1 MRITCARL
9 GLSWCVACAM
19 MAGCGVLR
27 SQRVASSTHGMPPIR
42 PVSCGSA
49 GGAPQRGFEFTAPGD
64 GIYAF
69 ESRTRD
75 YDGVLS
81 IWDPSGRELGC
92 NDDAGST
99 RRSRIDLLL
108 VEGQTVEIVQ
118 SGYSGAAGTFELQV
132 STGDDVAGELRIEP
146 LGQGSYVLTQ

>member
-1 MRITCARL
+1 MRNRWARL
-9 GLSWCVACAM
+9 RLVCCVACSM

-27 SQRVASSTHGMPPIR
+27 SQRVVSSTHGMPAIR
-42 PVSCGSA
+42 PISCGSA
-49 GGAPQRGFEFTAPGD
+49 GQAPQRAFEFTAPGD
-64 GIYAF
+64 GYYAF

-75 YDGVLS
+75 YDGVLA
-81 IWDPSGRELGC
+81 IWDPNGQELGC

-108 VEGQTVEIVQ
+108 VEGQTVEIIQ
-118 SGYSGAAGTFELQV
+118 GGYSGAAGTFELQV
-132 STGDDVAGELRIEP
+132 RTGDDVGGELRIEP